1 MNLLTDAWIPIQAHG
16 QYQKITLQQ
25 LLCGEQIGELC
36 LPRDDMELACLQLL
50 CAIAQALIMPKDK
63 KELVKLVMQP
73 LSIEMYA
80 NACQEKLDWFDLNH
94 PKTPFMQFR
103 GVKSVQPTAMDKLL
117 AGVAD
122 GTNKAFVNPQGLG
135 EALCGGCSAIA
146 LFNAANNA
154 PSMGGGFKG
163 GLRGS
168 TPITILVKGLYESES
183 GKKQLDLRKTI
194 WLNVLTEETAES
206 VMSWYQDSRDQLPNY
221 LVPIKADAKIP
232 VSRIGLNRGLLWQPA
247 HFELLPQ
254 LKTGRCS
261 CCGCEEPVYTGFN
274 KEKFNYTIEGIWPH
288 PLSARSFTIKKG
300 EKEEKFPSFTT
311 TAPTWTHLNRLVID
325 QLDDKGA
332 GQEAAPVIQQA
343 RRIYSNSSKIELIVG
358 GYRNNQATILERRHE
373 LFSLAQGWADH
384 GQVIHKIITEGLA
397 YKTALR
403 KALYLFAVGIKDK
416 INGSGVNLCDP
427 VEANY
432 YQQTETLLRQ
442 SFADVHFS
450 EPSSTMSFLRNQ
462 LKSVATH
469 LFEQATSPYRQEPK
483 MLKALAL
490 ARRSLQ
496 KSLRE
501 LEPQGENP

>member
-1 MNLLTDAWIPIQAHG
+1 MNLLTDVWIPIQAQG

-25 LLCGEQIGELC
+25 LLCGEQSGELC

-50 CAIAQALIMPKDK
+50 CTIAQVLITPKDK
-63 KELVKLVMQP
+63 KEFGKLVMQP
-73 LSIEMYA
+73 LSVEAYT
-80 NACQEKLDWFDLNH
+80 NACQDKQDWFDLDH

-168 TPITILVKGLYESES
+168 TPITVLIN
-183 GKKQLDLRKTI
+183 GKNLRQTI
-194 WLNVLTEETAES
+194 WLNVLSEETAES
-206 VMSWYQDSRDQLPNY
+206 VMSWYQDSKAQLPNY
-221 LVPIKADAKIP
+221 LEPIKADAKIP

-247 HFELLPQ
+247 HFELLPP
-254 LKTGRCS
+254 LETGRCS
-261 CCGCEEPVYTGFN
+261 CCGSEEPVYIGFN

-311 TAPTWTHLNRLVID
+311 TAPTWTHLNRLVVD
-325 QLDDKGA
+325 QMDEKGA
-332 GQEAAPVIQQA
+332 GQEAAPVIKQA
-343 RRIYSNSSKIELIVG
+343 RTIYTNSNKIELIVG

-373 LFSLAQGWADH
+373 LFSLAQGWAEH
-384 GQVIHKIITEGLA
+384 GQVIHNIITEGLA

-442 SFADVHFS
+442 SFAEVHFS
-450 EPSSTMSFLRNQ
+450 EPSHTINILRKQ
-462 LKSVATH
+462 LKTVATS
-469 LFEQATSPYRQEPK
+469 LFEQATTPYRQEPK

-490 ARRSLQ
+490 ARRSLY
-496 KSLRE
+496 KSFKE